1 MNILVT
7 GAYGQLGSELKA
19 LVHSNSSM
27 NFIFT
32 DVDTLDICDE
42 ANVESF
48 VVKNNIDWVI
58 NCAAYTAVDKAEEEK
73 ELANKINA
81 DAPGILAW
89 VCKKHEAI
97 LIHVSTDYV
106 FDGGNHVP
114 YSETDPVAPIGVYG
128 MSKLLGEQ
136 NCLEANDQ
144 SIIIRT
150 SWLYSSFGNNFVKTM
165 IRLGNE
171 RDSLNVIFDQIGS
184 PTYAA
189 DLAKSILVIIDKV
202 NISKENFVPGIYHFS
217 NEGVC
222 SWYDFAKAIHEMK
235 GIDCKVNA
243 VESSEFVTVAKRPFY
258 SVLNKAK
265 IKNTFGLEIPYWRD
279 SLKVCL
285 DKI

>member
-19 LVHSNSSM
+19 LEYAHNSL
-27 NFIFT
+27 NFFFT

-42 ANVESF
+42 ARVERF
-48 VVKNNIDWVI
+48 VAKNNIGWVI
-58 NCAAYTAVDKAEEEK
+58 NCAAYTAVDRAEEEK
-73 ELANKINA
+73 ELATKINA
-81 DAPGILAW
+81 LAPGILGR
-89 VCKKHEAI
+89 VCKNHEAK

-114 YSETDPVAPIGVYG
+114 YLETDPVAPIGVYG

-136 NCLEANDQ
+136 NCSGANDQ

-150 SWLYSSFGNNFVKTM
+150 SWLYSTFGNNFVKTM

-171 RDSLNVIFDQIGS
+171 KDSLNVIFDQIGS

-189 DLAKSILVIIDKV
+189 DLAKSILEIIDKV
-202 NISKENFVPGIYHFS
+202 NSSKENFVPGIYHFS

-222 SWYDFAKAIHEMK
+222 SWYDFAKAIHEIK